1 MGNIALYQ
9 GYVIKSIGKLEGFI
23 HNNDSIGLCLT
34 TQIIDA
40 KIFREKEFAQKFI
53 DESIFKDNQFEIIPF
68 CCQFKY

>member
-34 TQIIDA
+34 PQIINA
-40 KIFREKEFAQKFI
+40 KIFGEKEFAQKFI
-53 DESIFKDNQFEIIPF
+53 DESIFKDNQFEIVPF
-68 CCQFKY
+68 CCEFKY